1 MAVLM
6 AAFAAVAL
14 LGQAVV
20 ARHRAGSAADLAA
33 LAAADRALD
42 GERPACA
49 LAARVAAAQ
58 GAVLRRCVVV
68 GEVSDVTAAVGGA
81 QVRSRAGPP
90 IAAPEPGT
98 EPG

>member
-49 LAARVAAAQ
+49 LAARVASAQ

-68 GEVSDVTAAVGGA
+68 GEISDVTAAVGSA

-90 IAAPEPGT
+90 IAVSER
-98 EPG
+98 